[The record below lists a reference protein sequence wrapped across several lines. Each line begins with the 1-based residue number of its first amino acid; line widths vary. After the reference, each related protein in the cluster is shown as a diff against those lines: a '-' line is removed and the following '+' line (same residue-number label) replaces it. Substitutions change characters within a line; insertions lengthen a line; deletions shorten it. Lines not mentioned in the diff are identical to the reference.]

1 METEEH
7 PGIQKLRTIREKIK
21 ALHHSHHCQAFQWE
35 ERLVVRER
43 LLDQREIILAAGEE
57 ELKCRQEMHS
67 QEVQRTRKCHQL
79 EQQLPNASDMQK
91 PKARAL
97 PLNNFSCQVTRCG
110 RKYYRQNEMGPSMAL
125 TRPQRITFCPGLPTR
140 INVLVRANTHLWDRN
155 ALEDSIAKIL
165 SRRTSLFHPGAG
177 LSDIA
182 ARCKEIDTHEWFRF
196 VCARYAADNE
206 ARRNPLPNS
215 SGMSCAQ
222 EAIEHYRRKITAVFR
237 EQKGASEEE
246 IDSMFRKYGERLA
259 ELYWATCVKSRI
271 PCMDE
276 NVIFQ
281 LGQEDMRIII
291 FNLEPSLPNS
301 MSLKQEKNT
310 LGTQFGKAV
319 NAVGHR
325 DRMQHSAELLLGQKS
340 APRTD

>member
-57 ELKCRQEMHS
+57 EVKCRQEMHS

-125 TRPQRITFCPGLPTR
+125 TRPQRSHTE
-140 INVLVRANTHLWDRN
+140 
-155 ALEDSIAKIL
+155 EDSL
-165 SRRTSLFHPGAG
+165 GA
-177 LSDIA
+177 
-182 ARCKEIDTHEWFRF
+182 EWLTGSF
-196 VCARYAADNE
+196 
-206 ARRNPLPNS
+206 
-215 SGMSCAQ
+215 M
-222 EAIEHYRRKITAVFR
+222 
-237 EQKGASEEE
+237 
-246 IDSMFRKYGERLA
+246 
-259 ELYWATCVKSRI
+259 
-271 PCMDE
+271 
-276 NVIFQ
+276 
-281 LGQEDMRIII
+281 
-291 FNLEPSLPNS
+291 
-301 MSLKQEKNT
+301 
-310 LGTQFGKAV
+310 
-319 NAVGHR
+319 
-325 DRMQHSAELLLGQKS
+325 
-340 APRTD
+340 